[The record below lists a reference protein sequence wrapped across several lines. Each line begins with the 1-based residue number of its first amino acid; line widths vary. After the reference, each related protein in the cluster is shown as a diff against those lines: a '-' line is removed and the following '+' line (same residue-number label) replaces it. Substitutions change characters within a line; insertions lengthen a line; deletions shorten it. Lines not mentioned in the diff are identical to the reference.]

1 MSLNINDIWA
11 EIKKGE
17 DGDVIGVIFAEIEK
31 FFQDLLAFLRG
42 ELL

>member
-1 MSLNINDIWA
+1 MSLNIKGIWE
-11 EIKKGE
+11 EIQKGK

-31 FFQDLLAFLRG
+31 FFADLLAFLRG